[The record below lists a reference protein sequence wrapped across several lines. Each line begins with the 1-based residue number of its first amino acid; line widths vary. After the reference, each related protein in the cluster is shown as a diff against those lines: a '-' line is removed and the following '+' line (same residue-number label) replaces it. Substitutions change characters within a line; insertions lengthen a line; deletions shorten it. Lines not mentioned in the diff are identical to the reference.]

1 MNGNRKKRRN
11 RKRIIIILLMLLLC
25 VLAVFYIISSVHS
38 RAEARQKEA
47 VAAEEA
53 NKAAAEAAEETAE
66 QEEKAAQNAA
76 GSHVIAHRGSAG
88 DDELSFAA
96 YDKAVEAGAKYIEAD
111 MVVSADGT
119 VYVAHEDESKP
130 MTGYDGYFSGMSD
143 SQIDSLTTRSG
154 NKVLKLTDLF
164 DKYGD
169 SVTYIVDIKYN
180 APRNAEALV
189 KTVKE
194 YGNEENVVAASF
206 LPKALNAV
214 EEELP
219 DMTKIYLCS
228 DQGTFNAGLGYSFAD
243 IICVPSDIMNADNL
257 KAANDS
263 GKKFSAWTLNTEEE
277 IKNAIDLGV
286 DMYFTDDSALAVR
299 LEEENRKAE

>member
-1 MNGNRKKRRN
+1 MSGNR
-11 RKRIIIILLMLLLC
+11 RKREQTKKILIILLMLVLC
-25 VLAVFYIISSVHS
+25 ILSVYYIFSLAHS
-38 RAEARQKEA
+38 RNEARQAETA
-47 VAAEEA
+47 AAEEA
-53 NKAAAEAAEETAE
+53 EQAAAEAAEEE
-66 QEEKAAQNAA
+66 AAQEAETAKSTA
-76 GSHVIAHRGSAG
+76 GSRVYAHRGSAG

-96 YDKAVEAGAKYIEAD
+96 YDKAVEAGAGYIEAD

-180 APRNAEALV
+180 APRNAEAFV

-194 YGNEENVVAASF
+194 YGNEKNVVAASF
-206 LPKALNAV
+206 LPKALSAV

-243 IICVPSDIMNADNL
+243 ILCVPADIMNADNL
-257 KAANDS
+257 KAAHDNS
-263 GKKFSAWTLNTEEE
+263 KQFSAWTLNTEEE
-277 IKNAIDLGV
+277 IKNAIELGV
-286 DMYFTDDSALAVR
+286 DAYFTDDSALAVR
-299 LEEENRKAE
+299 LEEENRPAE